1 MPRTS
6 IAIQSLALGLS
17 GIVTLGLM
25 LALDGTAAQHH
36 RHAPW
41 ASSGAQTV
49 QQVVIVGQRVP
60 RS

>member
-6 IAIQSLALGLS
+6 LAFQALALGLS

-25 LALDGTAAQHH
+25 LAFDGTAAQHH
-36 RHAPW
+36 RHALW
-41 ASSGAQTV
+41 ASASAQAV
-49 QQVVIVGQRVP
+49 QQVVIIGQRMP

>member
-25 LALDGTAAQHH
+25 LVLDGTASQHH
-36 RHAPW
+36 RHALW
-41 ASSGAQTV
+41 ESSGAQTV